1 MAMASAGDCSLL
13 ALVSEVGPGSL
24 AFSAALY
31 RFVWDVKRQCL
42 SQSALHAVLG
52 RAALALWIS
61 GLDLRDF
68 REIGPCVASS
78 DDEGMLDWI
87 VLSVRRGWTPKEVL
101 TGIFPCFGGL
111 LFDMALDVAC
121 SA

>member
-1 MAMASAGDCSLL
+1 M
-13 ALVSEVGPGSL
+13 
-24 AFSAALY
+24 
-31 RFVWDVKRQCL
+31 
-42 SQSALHAVLG
+42 QSALHAVLG
-52 RAALALWIS
+52 RAPLALWIN

-68 REIGPCVASS
+68 RESGSRVASI

-101 TGIFPCFGGL
+101 TLIFPCFGGL

-121 SA
+121 ST